1 MASFDVLRPHIGD
14 RPYAQGD
21 TREAD
26 AASVKHLVRAGV
38 LAASAGKAGDDD
50 GADTKKAKAPANKAA
65 PKPANKA
72 DTAAANKAAS
82 QA

>member
-14 RPYAQGD
+14 RPYAQGE

-38 LAASAGKAGDDD
+38 LAAQTD
-50 GADTKKAKAPANKAA
+50 GDTKKAKAPANKAA

-72 DTAAANKAAS
+72 DPATASKAAS

>member
-38 LAASAGKAGDDD
+38 LAAQTD
-50 GADTKKAKAPANKAA
+50 GDTKKAKAPANKAA

-72 DTAAANKAAS
+72 DPAAANKAAA
-82 QA
+82 QE